1 MAREEKSHEPERS
14 FGRRAWDQVGTLVLA
29 VLIAL
34 LIRSVVVEPFRIPSG
49 SMLPTLLIGDHLFV
63 NKFLY
68 GAHVPFTEIR
78 LPAVRD
84 PERGDIVVFVVG
96 REGDAIIPVDRRPD
110 LPREDFVKRIVG
122 LPGARVEVRNKVLYV
137 NGERIEAEGTGEAFQ
152 DEYRRPLEVERE
164 FLLGCEHE
172 ILEDPNSPI
181 GNPVDRML
189 PYVVPPGRY
198 FMMGD
203 NRSHSR
209 DSRSWGTVRREE
221 MKGPAFLLYWSWN
234 VKGNFLQFF
243 NPLNWWSAEKRWGRI
258 FQTVGCESATPAE
271 APGPA
276 DSGARRENETAFSS
290 AVGYADGD

>member
-1 MAREEKSHEPERS
+1 MARKKSVEPDRS
-14 FGRRAWDQVGTLVLA
+14 LARKIWDQVGTLLLA

-34 LIRSVVVEPFRIPSG
+34 LIRAVAIEPFRIPSG

-68 GAHVPFTEIR
+68 GARIPFTDIS
-78 LPAVRD
+78 LPAIRA
-84 PERGDIVVFVVG
+84 PERGDIVVFMVA
-96 REGDAIIPVDRRPD
+96 RDGDAIIPADRRPD

-122 LPGARVEVRNKVLYV
+122 LAGDRVEVRDKVLYV
-137 NGERIEAEGTGEAFQ
+137 NGERVEAKSTGKIYR
-152 DEYRRPLEVERE
+152 DEFGRRLEIERE

-172 ILEDPNSPI
+172 ILEDPNSPN
-181 GNPVDRML
+181 GNPVDRMP

-209 DSRSWGTVRREE
+209 DSRAWGTVRRDE
-221 MKGPAFLLYWSWN
+221 MKGPAFLLYWSWS

-243 NPLNWWSAEKRWGRI
+243 NPLNWWTAEKRWGRI
-258 FQTVGCESATPAE
+258 FQTVGCEGT
-271 APGPA
+271 APRPDDLGGGP
-276 DSGARRENETAFSS
+276 
-290 AVGYADGD
+290 

>member
-1 MAREEKSHEPERS
+1 MARGKKVEDSGRS
-14 FGRRAWDQVGTLVLA
+14 LGRRVWDQVGTLVLA

-34 LIRSVVVEPFRIPSG
+34 LIRAVLVEPFRIPSG

-68 GAHVPFTEIR
+68 GARVPFTDIT
-78 LPAVRD
+78 LPAVRA
-84 PERGDIVVFVVG
+84 PERGDIVVFMVA
-96 REGDAIIPVDRRPD
+96 REGDRIIPADRRPD

-122 LPGARVEVRNKVLYV
+122 LPGDRVEVRNKVLYV
-137 NGERIEAEGTGEAFQ
+137 NGERVEAEGTGEIFR
-152 DEYRRPLEVERE
+152 DEVRRGLKIEKE

-181 GNPVDRML
+181 GNPVDRM
-189 PYVVPPGRY
+189 PPSVVPPGRY

-209 DSRSWGTVRREE
+209 DSRSWGTVRRDE

-258 FQTVGCESATPAE
+258 FQTVGCESSAPPETVSTANPE
-271 APGPA
+271 AQ
-276 DSGARRENETAFSS
+276 GANETAFSS
-290 AVGYADGD
+290 AAAFVRGD

>member
-1 MAREEKSHEPERS
+1 MAREKKVEDSGRS
-14 FGRRAWDQVGTLVLA
+14 LGRRVWDQVGTLVLA

-34 LIRSVVVEPFRIPSG
+34 LIRAVLVEPFRIPSG

-68 GAHVPFTEIR
+68 GARVPFTDIT
-78 LPAVRD
+78 LPAVRA
-84 PERGDIVVFVVG
+84 PERGDIVVFMVA
-96 REGDAIIPVDRRPD
+96 REGDRIIPVDRRPN

-122 LPGARVEVRNKVLYV
+122 LPGDRVEVRDKVLYV
-137 NGERIEAEGTGEAFQ
+137 NGERVEAEGTGKIFR
-152 DEYRRPLEVERE
+152 DEVRRGLEIEKE

-181 GNPVDRML
+181 GNTVDRM
-189 PYVVPPGRY
+189 PPSVVPPGRY

-209 DSRSWGTVRREE
+209 DSRDWGTVRRDE

-258 FQTVGCESATPAE
+258 FQTVGCESSDPPETVSTANPE
-271 APGPA
+271 AQ
-276 DSGARRENETAFSS
+276 GANETAFSS
-290 AVGYADGD
+290 AAAFVRGD